1 MELGIIS
8 FTARGTGL
16 LHRLSGL
23 LRGRADCVCRAP
35 ERFLTPEMEAEGIS
49 RTPEGGAASFAREMF
64 AAGRPMLFVG
74 AAGIA
79 VRAIAPLV
87 KDKLTD
93 PAVLVMDEA
102 GQFVIP
108 ILSGHVGGANELAR
122 LIAELCRAVPVITT
136 ATDVNRVFAVD
147 VFAAKNGLMIAD
159 REAARHVAMDLL
171 EGREVGFL
179 NTCQVECGTTPPDG
193 WTPEGCT
200 ARTCGRNIYI
210 GVEKNPAVSGETLRL
225 VPRAVVVGLGCRR
238 GTPVQTLR
246 EQVRMALKRAGV
258 MEQAVACV
266 ASIDLKREEQGIL
279 ELAREHNW
287 EFITY
292 SAEELMRVPGEFSES
307 GFVRETVG
315 VDCVCERAAVAAA
328 GDGRLILGKQAAN
341 GVTVALAV
349 REVRLRAE

>member
-1 MELGIIS
+1 MN
-8 FTARGTGL
+8 
-16 LHRLSGL
+16 
-23 LRGRADCVCRAP
+23 
-35 ERFLTPEMEAEGIS
+35 
-49 RTPEGGAASFAREMF
+49 
-64 AAGRPMLFVG
+64 
-74 AAGIA
+74 
-79 VRAIAPLV
+79 
-87 KDKLTD
+87 

-122 LIAELCRAVPVITT
+122 LIAGLCQAVPVITT

-147 VFAAKNGLMIAD
+147 VFAAKNSLIIAD

-179 NTCQVECGTTPPDG
+179 NSCQVECGTTLVDG

-200 ARTCGRNIYI
+200 ARACGRNIYI

-246 EQVRMALKRAGV
+246 EQVQLALERAGV

-292 SAEELMRVPGEFSES
+292 SAEELMQVPGEFSES